1 MPEEK
6 KYGLKKELGYF
17 SLTNIVVG
25 DMIGAGIFTTS
36 GLLLAQLHSP
46 VLLLILWIVGG
57 GIALCGAMS
66 YSELGAN
73 FPKAGGDYIFL
84 TELFS
89 PLAGFL
95 TGWVSFFVG
104 FSAPVAASSLAFSE
118 YLVRTLPEGVN
129 LEQIELIKKGTAI
142 AIILVFTFIHFFGL
156 RSGSKVQNILTVLKI
171 GLILIL
177 VIAGFVFGEGSFGHF
192 RVQLTEASETASLKT
207 IGLALMWIMFAYS
220 GWNASTYVGSEVLN
234 PVKNIP
240 RSLITGTLFVT
251 IIYLLLNT
259 LFVYALPAQE
269 MKGVISI
276 GGLAANNLFNRSMD
290 QFFSLFIAAIL
301 LSAIS
306 VLTIIGPRVYYAMAE
321 SGHFFNVAKRIN
333 KANVPGNSILM
344 QSGLAIIFVVS
355 GTFDQIITLLSF
367 SLGIFPILVVVGV
380 FKLRMEKQSVLK
392 IPGYPIY
399 QLVFIIFSII
409 ILVLAFLERPVES
422 SIAIGVII
430 VGIPSYYLLKR
441 IHARKQ

>member
-1 MPEEK
+1 MH
-6 KYGLKKELGYF
+6 GLKKSLGYF

-36 GLLLAQLHSP
+36 GLLLAQLYDP
-46 VLLLILWIVGG
+46 ILLLILWVVGG
-57 GIALCGAMS
+57 GIALSGALS

-84 TELFS
+84 AELFS

-95 TGWVSFFVG
+95 SGWVSFFVG

-118 YLVRTLPEGVN
+118 YLIRAVPDGVN
-129 LEQIELIKKGTAI
+129 LEHIELIKKAAAVG
-142 AIILVFTFIHFFGL
+142 IILIFTLIHYFGL
-156 RSGSKVQNILTVLKI
+156 KSGAKIQNVLTLVKV
-171 GLILIL
+171 GLIMVLI
-177 VIAGFVFGEGSFGHF
+177 ICGFAFGEGNFDHF
-192 RVQLTEASETASLKT
+192 RIQITEISERANLKSV
-207 IGLALMWIMFAYS
+207 GLALMWIMFAYS

-240 RSLITGTLFVT
+240 RSLITGTLLVT
-251 IIYLLLNT
+251 LFYLLLNT
-259 LFVYALPAQE
+259 LYIYAVPASE

-276 GGLAANNLFNRSMD
+276 GGLTANNLFSRALD
-290 QFFSLFIAAIL
+290 QFFSLFIAIIL

-306 VLTIIGPRVYYAMAE
+306 VLTIIGPRVYYAMAQ

-333 KANVPGNSILM
+333 RSNVPGISILM
-344 QSGLAIIFVVS
+344 QSGLAIVFILS

-367 SLGIFPILVVVGV
+367 SLGIFPILAVLGV
-380 FKLRMEKQSVLK
+380 FKLRIKNQSVRK
-392 IPGYPIY
+392 IPGYP
-399 QLVFIIFSII
+399 VFPAAFIMLSLSILI
-409 ILVLAFLERPVES
+409 LAFLERPVES

-430 VGIPSYYLLKR
+430 LGIPAYYLLKLANTR
-441 IHARKQ
+441 SEATPK